1 MKQIEAIHLTIH
13 QTQALNELQRVLLSQ
28 FEIVNLVLFGSVARG
43 EADEESDIDI
53 LVLTARPFT
62 RFERHKITDRTF
74 EINLRYNTNFSTMVI
89 DNESW
94 ERGIIS
100 VLPLHDF
107 ILNEGIRL

>member
-1 MKQIEAIHLTIH
+1 MKQIEDISLTIN
-13 QTQALNELQRVLLSQ
+13 QTQALNELQRLLRSQ
-28 FEIVNLVLFGSVARG
+28 FEIVDLVLYGSVARS
-43 EADEESDIDI
+43 EADEESEIDT

-62 RFERHKITDRTF
+62 RFERHKITDMTF
-74 EINLRYNTNFSTMVI
+74 EINLQYNTNFSTMVI

-107 ILNEGIRL
+107 ILNEGIQL